1 MSFPHIISMK
11 NIVKG
16 KARIYIHE
24 NHDIAIAR
32 SSSSCADPRLKV
44 AFKCLIHCHW
54 PGCLAGGI

>member
-44 AFKCLIHCHW
+44 AFKCLIHCH
-54 PGCLAGGI
+54 